1 MLTEPVGQCKNRV
14 VRIRTFVRS
23 DQVAKRYVSG
33 AGTIVLA
40 LALGGCMVGPDYK
53 KPATWTPAEWQHAKL
68 EGASRVLSVPSTQAP
83 DPEWWS
89 VFQDPELTSLEKR
102 LASENL
108 DVLQA
113 TEQLAVSR
121 GQLLIAGAERFPDL
135 AASGSYKRAQDS
147 SKQLSR
153 IVERIGQNTP
163 EGMGALLSSQSAN
176 VSIPL
181 LNQWQDGLQASWE
194 VDLWGRVRRQYEAAK
209 AYLTASMEER
219 RGILIARQAELARDY
234 MELRG
239 LQEQLRITIANRDAA
254 TQMLN
259 LSSAR
264 YKSGLVS
271 ELDVE
276 SARSQVESTN
286 SSIPQFEQRI
296 AMQINAINLLMGAPP
311 GGLNAELTQTAS
323 IPLVPAAVPV
333 GLPSELARRRPDIR
347 EADAELHA
355 ATAEVGQA
363 EADFYPK
370 VTIDA
375 GFGFQSFSFRDLG
388 FWSARTWN
396 VGPSISL
403 PIFQGGRLTGQLE
416 MKKASQKTAALRY
429 RKTVLKAWSE
439 VDNALTAYEAEQ
451 KRNLSLKAQVA
462 ADQRSWQLAQDQ
474 YRHGMQSFLQVLDTE
489 RRLLS
494 SQTQL
499 ADSTAVISDN
509 LVRLY
514 NALGGGWETTYP
526 EASKTTP
533 KATQH
538 S

>member
-1 MLTEPVGQCKNRV
+1 M
-14 VRIRTFVRS
+14 
-23 DQVAKRYVSG
+23 AKRYALG
-33 AGTIVLA
+33 ASTLA
-40 LALGGCMVGPDYK
+40 LAFLLGGCMVGPDFK
-53 KPATWTPAEWQHAKL
+53 KPATWTPEQWQHAKL
-68 EGASRVLSVPSTQAP
+68 EGSSRALSVPSDQAP

-89 VFQDPELTSLEKR
+89 AFHDPELTSLQKR
-102 LASENL
+102 LASQNL
-108 DVLQA
+108 DILQA

-121 GQLLIAGAERFPDL
+121 GQLIIAGAERFPNL
-135 AASGSYKRAQDS
+135 AATGSYKRAQYS
-147 SKQLSR
+147 SKQISR
-153 IVERIGQNTP
+153 IIDRVKKNVSDNYLQPDQTE
-163 EGMGALLSSQSAN
+163 MLSSLSSD

-209 AYLTASMEER
+209 AYLTATLEER
-219 RGILIARQAELARDY
+219 RGILIARQAELAQDY
-234 MELRG
+234 MSLRG
-239 LQEQLRITIANRDAA
+239 LQEQLRITKANRDAA
-254 TQMLN
+254 QNLLN
-259 LSSAR
+259 LSSSR

-276 SARSQVESTN
+276 SARSQVEETN
-286 SSIPQFEQRI
+286 ARIPQFEQRI
-296 AMQINAINLLMGAPP
+296 AQQINAINLLMGTPP
-311 GGLNAELTQTAS
+311 GSLNAELEQAAS
-323 IPLVPAAVPV
+323 IPMVPATVPV
-333 GLPSELARRRPDIR
+333 GLPSEVARRRPDIR
-347 EADAELHA
+347 QAEAELHA

-388 FWSARTWN
+388 FWSARAWN
-396 VGPSISL
+396 VGPSITL
-403 PIFQGGRLTGQLE
+403 PIFQGGRLKGQLE

-429 RKTVLKAWSE
+429 RKTVLTAWNE

-451 KRNLSLKAQVA
+451 KRNNALKTQVA
-462 ADQRSWQLAQDQ
+462 SDERSLHLAQEQ
-474 YRHGMQSFLQVLDTE
+474 YKHGLQSFLQVLDAE
-489 RRLLS
+489 RRVLA

-499 ADSTAVISDN
+499 ADSTSVIANN

-526 EASKTTP
+526 DAP
-533 KATQH
+533 ARQTQH

>member
-1 MLTEPVGQCKNRV
+1 MLTEPIGQRKTVTCIDRIFVGSGR
-14 VRIRTFVRS
+14 
-23 DQVAKRYVSG
+23 VAKRYALG
-33 AGTIVLA
+33 ASTLA
-40 LALGGCMVGPDYK
+40 LAFMLGGCMVGPDFK
-53 KPATWTPAEWQHAKL
+53 KPATWTPEKWQHAKL
-68 EGASRVLSVPSTQAP
+68 EGSSTNLSVPSNQAP

-89 VFQDPELTSLEKR
+89 AFHDPELTSLEKR
-102 LASENL
+102 LAAQNL
-108 DVLQA
+108 DVQQA

-135 AASGSYKRAQDS
+135 AATGSYKRAQYS
-147 SKQLSR
+147 SKQLQR
-153 IVERIGQNTP
+153 VVERIGQNAP
-163 EGMGALLSSQSAN
+163 EGAGALLSSQSSN
-176 VSIPL
+176 MSIPL

-209 AYLTASMEER
+209 AYLTATIEER
-219 RGILIARQAELARDY
+219 RGILIARQAELAQDY
-234 MELRG
+234 MALRG
-239 LQEQLRITIANRDAA
+239 LQEQLRIVKANRDAA
-254 TQMLN
+254 NQMLS

-264 YKSGLVS
+264 YKSGMVS
-271 ELDVE
+271 ELDVD
-276 SARSQVESTN
+276 SARAQVEDTN
-286 SSIPQFEQRI
+286 ARIPQFEQRI
-296 AMQINAINLLMGAPP
+296 AQQINAINLLMGAPP
-311 GGLNAELTQTAS
+311 GSLNTELAQAPA
-323 IPLVPAAVPV
+323 IPLVPAEVPV
-333 GLPSELARRRPDIR
+333 GLPSELAQRRPDIR
-347 EADAELHA
+347 QAEAELHA

-403 PIFQGGRLTGQLE
+403 PIFQGGRLTGQLK

-439 VDNALTAYEAEQ
+439 VDNALTGYEAEQ
-451 KRNLSLKAQVA
+451 KRNQSLKTQVA
-462 ADQRSWQLAQDQ
+462 ADERSLHLAQDQ
-474 YRHGMQSFLQVLDTE
+474 YKHGLNSFLQVLDAE

-499 ADSTAVISDN
+499 ADSTSTISNN

-526 EASKTTP
+526 DVP
-533 KATQH
+533 KKVSQH
-538 S
+538 T

>member
-135 AASGSYKRAQDS
+135 AASGSYKRAQYS

-153 IVERIGQNTP
+153 IVERIGQNAP

-254 TQMLN
+254 TQMLK

-355 ATAEVGQA
+355 STAEVGQA

-451 KRNLSLKAQVA
+451 
-462 ADQRSWQLAQDQ
+462 QR
-474 YRHGMQSFLQVLDTE
+474 
-489 RRLLS
+489 
-494 SQTQL
+494 
-499 ADSTAVISDN
+499 
-509 LVRLY
+509 
-514 NALGGGWETTYP
+514 
-526 EASKTTP
+526 
-533 KATQH
+533 
-538 S
+538 

>member
-1 MLTEPVGQCKNRV
+1 M
-14 VRIRTFVRS
+14 
-23 DQVAKRYVSG
+23 AKRYALG
-33 AGTIVLA
+33 ASTLA
-40 LALGGCMVGPDYK
+40 LALVLGGCMVGPDFK
-53 KPATWTPAEWQHAKL
+53 KPATWTPEQWQHAKL
-68 EGASRVLSVPSTQAP
+68 EGSSSVLSVPSTEAP
-83 DPEWWS
+83 DPQWWS
-89 VFQDPELTSLEKR
+89 AFHDPELTSLEKR
-102 LASENL
+102 LAAQNL

-135 AASGSYKRAQDS
+135 AATGSYKRAQYS
-147 SKQLSR
+147 SKQVSR
-153 IVERIGQNTP
+153 VIERIGQNAP
-163 EGMGALLSSQSAN
+163 EGAGALLSGASSN

-209 AYLTASMEER
+209 AYLTATMEER
-219 RGILIARQAELARDY
+219 RGILIARQAELAQDY
-234 MELRG
+234 MSLRG
-239 LQEQLRITIANRDAA
+239 LQEQLRITKANRDAA
-254 TQMLN
+254 QNMLN

-276 SARSQVESTN
+276 SARSQVEETN
-286 SSIPQFEQRI
+286 ARIPQFEQRI
-296 AMQINAINLLMGAPP
+296 AQQINAINLLMAAPP
-311 GGLNAELTQTAS
+311 GSLNAELTQAAI
-323 IPLVPAAVPV
+323 IPLVPATVPV
-333 GLPSELARRRPDIR
+333 GLPSELAQRRPDIR
-347 EADAELHA
+347 EAEAELHA

-396 VGPSISL
+396 VGPSISM
-403 PIFQGGRLTGQLE
+403 PIFQGGRLKGQLD

-451 KRNLSLKAQVA
+451 KRNQALKTQVA
-462 ADQRSWQLAQDQ
+462 SDQRSLHLAQEQ
-474 YRHGMQSFLQVLDTE
+474 YRHGMQSFLQVLDAE
-489 RRLLS
+489 RRLLA

-499 ADSTAVISDN
+499 ADSTSVISNN

-514 NALGGGWETTYP
+514 NALGGGWEATYP
-526 EASKTTP
+526 ENTNGKI
-533 KATQH
+533 QH
-538 S
+538 T

>member
-1 MLTEPVGQCKNRV
+1 M
-14 VRIRTFVRS
+14 
-23 DQVAKRYVSG
+23 AKRYVSG
-33 AGTIVLA
+33 AGTVVLA
-40 LALGGCMVGPDYK
+40 LALGGCMVGPDYR
-53 KPATWTPAEWQHAKL
+53 KPATWTPADWQHASL
-68 EGASRVLSVPSTQAP
+68 EGSSRVLSVPSTQAP

-89 VFQDPELTSLEKR
+89 IFQDPELTSLEKR

-113 TEQLAVSR
+113 TQQLAVSR

-135 AASGSYKRAQDS
+135 AASGSYKRAHS

-153 IVERIGQNTP
+153 VLERIGQNAP
-163 EGMGALLSSQSAN
+163 EGMGALLSSQSADAT
-176 VSIPL
+176 IPL

-254 TQMLN
+254 TKILG

-276 SARSQVESTN
+276 SARSQVDSTN
-286 SSIPQFEQRI
+286 SSIPQYEQRI
-296 AMQINAINLLMGAPP
+296 AMQMNAINLLMGAPP
-311 GGLNAELTQTAS
+311 GSLNKELTQTAA
-323 IPLVPAAVPV
+323 IPPVPASVPV

-347 EADAELHA
+347 EAEAELHA

-388 FWSARTWN
+388 FWGSRAWN

-403 PIFQGGRLTGQLE
+403 PIFQGG
-416 MKKASQKTAALRY
+416 
-429 RKTVLKAWSE
+429 V
-439 VDNALTAYEAEQ
+439 
-451 KRNLSLKAQVA
+451 
-462 ADQRSWQLAQDQ
+462 
-474 YRHGMQSFLQVLDTE
+474 
-489 RRLLS
+489 
-494 SQTQL
+494 
-499 ADSTAVISDN
+499 
-509 LVRLY
+509 
-514 NALGGGWETTYP
+514 
-526 EASKTTP
+526 
-533 KATQH
+533 
-538 S
+538 